1 MSASNHDASA
11 NSDIHSAKL
20 VFAGVHRKAKNV
32 REHAHDCPELILI
45 RKGSCDVHVGEDIL
59 HAAPGDIITM
69 PAHQAHDQISRGR
82 IDTVYCGFT
91 APPAMDISEPHV
103 IPLPDA
109 TFIEQCMQLL
119 ASISLSQT
127 QASSEA
133 ANAVLTALL
142 EQLRHQHVLHHKLNQ
157 MPHLLRI
164 ILRYIDDNLDKPITI
179 NTLAEHTHMSASN
192 LHLLFR
198 SHMNVSPMRYLHDQR
213 MQAARAA
220 LRTPYLSVKEV
231 AVICGYQDVNHF
243 VRTFRKAHGL
253 PPGLWRKQQ
262 EITM

>member
-1 MSASNHDASA
+1 MSTSQYATSPD
-11 NSDIHSAKL
+11 SDIRSAKL

-32 REHAHDCPELILI
+32 RDHAHDCPELIFI
-45 RKGSCDVHVGEDIL
+45 KKGSCDVHVGKNTL
-59 HAAPGDIITM
+59 RAGPGDIIAM
-69 PAHQAHDQISRGR
+69 PAHQVHDQISKGY

-91 APPAMDISEPHV
+91 APPAMDIPEPHV

-119 ASISLSQT
+119 ASVSLSQT
-127 QASSEA
+127 QASQEA
-133 ANAVLTALL
+133 ADAVLTAVL
-142 EQLRHQHVLHHKLNQ
+142 EQLRHQHVLHQELTQ
-157 MPHLLRI
+157 IPHLLRI
-164 ILRYIDDNLDKPITI
+164 ILRYIDDHLDKPITI
-179 NTLAEHTHMSASN
+179 DTLAEHTHMSASN

-198 SHMNVSPMRYLHDQR
+198 SHMDTSPMRYLHDQR

-231 AVICGYQDVNHF
+231 AAICGYPDVNHF